1 MSNNGKIN
9 PASKLQEEF
18 TQSCH
23 YIGMKL
29 LAEQYRGV
37 VEKAGKENPGY
48 YEFIRDIVQAEAAAK
63 RQRHI
68 DYLVKKSKLPEPLKM
83 LDSFDFDFQKKLD
96 RRLVMDLATLGF
108 MEQNASILLVGNNG
122 TGKSHI
128 AQSLALKACR
138 QEYRTYYTTLS
149 GLITDLNAGVFENT
163 LERRLRKYIN
173 PELLVI
179 DEMGHDRLEL
189 QVTKE
194 AHLLFKVI
202 DQRYKDNK
210 SLIFTS
216 NVEEQDWLEFLGDPV
231 TTNAILDRI
240 FHHSIIVK
248 INGPSYRQ
256 YQGELLQK
264 RYGKNKETQENKKD
278 TD

>member
-1 MSNNGKIN
+1 M
-9 PASKLQEEF
+9 
-18 TQSCH
+18 
-23 YIGMKL
+23 
-29 LAEQYRGV
+29 
-37 VEKAGKENPGY
+37 VEKAGKDNPGY
-48 YEFIRDIVQAEAAAK
+48 YEFIRDIVRAEVAAK
-63 RQRHI
+63 KQRHV
-68 DYLVKKSKLPEPLKM
+68 DYLVKKSKLPEPLKI
-83 LDSFDFDFQKKLD
+83 LESFDFDFQPKLD
-96 RRLVMDLATLGF
+96 RRLVMDLATLDF
-108 MEQNASILLVGNNG
+108 MGQNASVLFVGYNG
-122 TGKSHI
+122 TGKSHL

-163 LERRLRKYIN
+163 LEKRIRKYIN

-216 NVEEQDWLEFLGDPV
+216 NVEEEDWSEFLGDPV
-231 TTNAILDRI
+231 TTRAILDRI

-264 RYGKNKETQENKKD
+264 KYGKNKETPESKEE
-278 TD
+278 TG

>member
-1 MSNNGKIN
+1 MSSNGKIN
-9 PASKLQEEF
+9 PAGKLQEEF

-23 YIGMKL
+23 YLGMKH
-29 LAEQYRGV
+29 LAEQYRGM

-63 RQRHI
+63 RQRHV

-83 LDSFDFDFQKKLD
+83 LEGFDFDFQPKLD
-96 RRLVMDLATLGF
+96 RRLVMDLATLDF
-108 MEQNASILLVGNNG
+108 MGQNASVLFVGYNG
-122 TGKSHI
+122 TGKSHL

-163 LERRLRKYIN
+163 LEKRIRKYIN

-216 NVEEQDWLEFLGDPV
+216 NVEEEDWSEFLGDPV
-231 TTNAILDRI
+231 TTRAILDRI

-264 RYGKNKETQENKKD
+264 KYGKNKETTENKKEAE
-278 TD
+278 

>member
-1 MSNNGKIN
+1 MGSKTKLD
-9 PASKLQEEF
+9 PAGRHQQAF
-18 TQSCH
+18 TQSCQ
-23 YIGMKL
+23 YLGMKH
-29 LAEQYRGV
+29 LAEQYQGI

-48 YEFIRDIVQAEAAAK
+48 YEFIHDVVRAEAAAK
-63 RQRHI
+63 RQRHV
-68 DYLVKKSKLPEPLKM
+68 DYLIKKSKLPEPLKM
-83 LDSFDFDFQKKLD
+83 LEAFDFDFQPNLD

-108 MEQNASILLVGNNG
+108 IGQNASVLFVGYNG

-163 LERRLRKYIN
+163 LEKRIRKYIN

-189 QVTKE
+189 QITKE

-216 NVEEQDWLEFLGDPV
+216 NVAEEEWSEFLGDPV
-231 TTNAILDRI
+231 TTRAILDRI

-248 INGPSYRQ
+248 INGPSYRK

-264 RYGKNKETQENKKD
+264 KYGENKETQESKEK
-278 TD
+278 TE

>member
-1 MSNNGKIN
+1 MSSNTKTH
-9 PASKLQEEF
+9 PAEKQQDEF

-23 YIGMKL
+23 YLGMKL
-29 LAEQYRGV
+29 LAEQYREV

-48 YEFIRDIVQAEAAAK
+48 YEFIYDIVQAEAAAK
-63 RQRHI
+63 RQRHVE
-68 DYLVKKSKLPEPLKM
+68 YLVKKSKLPEPLKI
-83 LDSFDFDFQKKLD
+83 LEGFDFDFQPKLD
-96 RRLVMDLATLGF
+96 RRLVMDLATLDFIG
-108 MEQNASILLVGNNG
+108 QNASILFVGKNG

-138 QEYRTYYTTLS
+138 QGYRTYYTTLS
-149 GLITDLNAGVFENT
+149 GLIGDLNAGVFENT
-163 LERRLRKYIN
+163 LEKRIRKYIN

-202 DQRYKDNK
+202 DQRYKDKK

-216 NVEEQDWLEFLGDPV
+216 NVEEEEWPEFLGDPV
-231 TTNAILDRI
+231 TTRAILDRI

-264 RYGKNKETQENKKD
+264 KYGKNKEATENKKQ
-278 TD
+278 TG